1 MPKSM
6 ILRRIA
12 LFLLFLGLLSSC
24 EKSDKVTLIAST
36 GRINH
41 ILIVM
46 NNEHWQGTIG
56 DELKE
61 IISEPVIGLPQDE
74 NQFSV
79 NQVDPITFNSL
90 FKRNRNIL
98 FVGLDS
104 TSNYYTNA
112 DVFASPQTTM
122 TILAEDKESLI
133 ENIRS
138 HKKEIIDVFKKNDLK
153 LYQKKLTKDFHDPE
167 KIETLNMLGLSMKI
181 PFDYKKVDDTGEFL
195 WYRHIFDKGLLNII
209 AYEIPLEQNQI
220 DPEFL
225 VASRD
230 SIGKH
235 FIPGQF
241 ENTYMRTEPKFTPV
255 NDNVTINGVN
265 AIESRGL
272 WFIENDFMGGP
283 FLSYTFHDKIH
294 QRLIVV
300 EGFSYSPAAKKRDV
314 VFQLE
319 AILKTI
325 VFKD

>member
-1 MPKSM
+1 M
-6 ILRRIA
+6 ILKRIA
-12 LFLLFLGLLSSC
+12 LFLLFLGLLTSC
-24 EKSDKVTLIAST
+24 EKSDTVTLVAST

-46 NNEHWQGTIG
+46 NNEHWQGRIG
-56 DELKE
+56 AELKE
-61 IISEPVIGLPQDE
+61 IITEPVIGLPQEE

-104 TSNYYTNA
+104 TSNFYTNTN
-112 DVFASPQTTM
+112 VFASPQTTM
-122 TILAEDKESLI
+122 TILSEDKESLI

-138 HKKEIIDVFKKNDLK
+138 HKSEIIGVFKKNDLA

-167 KIETLNMLGLSMKI
+167 NIETLNTLGLSMKI

-195 WYRHIFDKGLLNII
+195 WYRHVFDKGLLNII
-209 AYEIPLEQNQI
+209 AYEMPYDQSQI
-220 DPEFL
+220 DYDFL
-225 VASRD
+225 ISSRD
-230 SIGKH
+230 SIGKS

-241 ENTYMRTEPKFTPV
+241 ENTYMRTEPKFAPV
-255 NDNVTINGVN
+255 TQEVDINGVK

-272 WFIENDFMGGP
+272 WFIENDYMGGP
-283 FLSYTFHDKIH
+283 FLSYTFHDQIH

-325 VFKD
+325 VIKD